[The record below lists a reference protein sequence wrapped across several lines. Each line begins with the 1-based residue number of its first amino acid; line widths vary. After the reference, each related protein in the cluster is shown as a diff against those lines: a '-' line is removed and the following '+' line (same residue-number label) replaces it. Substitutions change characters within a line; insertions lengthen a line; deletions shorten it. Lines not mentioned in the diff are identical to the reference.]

1 VLLISQGHPQKEFF
15 RLMFRKLL
23 PSCLALLFGLGA
35 VAKAQEAQPPKPT
48 EPSATDQATGQT
60 TGQTTNQAGRRQRR
74 PRGFFPHQK
83 REGRAVAS
91 AQQLNLTDDQRR
103 QGQQIRQ
110 KYFGATKSQ
119 REQLFQLREKRLA
132 GTFTDADKER
142 SRALRQEMMTA
153 MRGMREESLGV
164 LTPEQR
170 SQLDTMREQR
180 KQRRDGMRMRRGE
193 RRFDSPPLN

>member
-1 VLLISQGHPQKEFF
+1 
-15 RLMFRKLL
+15 MFRKLL

-35 VAKAQEAQPPKPT
+35 VAKAQEPQPPKPL
-48 EPSATDQATGQT
+48 EPAATGQGAGPA
-60 TGQTTNQAGRRQRR
+60 TGQVSRRQRP
-74 PRGFFPHQK
+74 PRGFFPRQK

-110 KYFGATKSQ
+110 KYFAATKSQ

-132 GTFTDADKER
+132 GTFTDVDKER
-142 SRALRQEMMTA
+142 SRTLRQEMMTS

-180 KQRRDGMRMRRGE
+180 KQRRDEMRMRRGE
-193 RRFDSPPLN
+193 RRFDSPPLK